1 MCSLED
7 LCFNGPKWRK
17 AHLIAKSQLN
27 RASWPVNLWA
37 RFPLINKNKR
47 KISAPLD
54 YYIQINHYNTLCKV
68 IPNPGS

>member
-7 LCFNGPKWRK
+7 LCFNGPKWRQ
-17 AHLIAKSQLN
+17 AHLIAKSQAN

-47 KISAPLD
+47 NIGLYTNQSLQHLMKS
-54 YYIQINHYNTLCKV
+54 NT
-68 IPNPGS
+68 